1 LFRYLIVVGGIIL
14 LLGCSSNPTVPQK
27 TYSAANNSDNS
38 LIKLS
43 HVRAYLLV
51 GSIKQAQTAFD
62 KIENKHSIPTVGFV
76 EAELKAASGDALGA
90 QQAFLQAIESGK
102 LAEYS
107 LTTNLLDYFCSEQ
120 KWPAL
125 QGYGEAIV
133 ANPSI
138 QNSTPVSKTS
148 INSRNN
154 ALTQISHC
162 FFAQQRW
169 DDVNYWLEKVDM
181 TQPFPALNY
190 LLLARTKVEQQQ
202 YSAAKEL
209 IEQYVSRNTEVDAK
223 SLWTT
228 IEVYRALNQP
238 EVANKFGDHLYSL
251 FPNNQYTRKYLFLVK
266 REQRQPS
273 ANNPTISPIE
283 DNNQTEPKRHII
295 KKGENLYQ
303 LSKRYGV
310 TISELQAWNPS
321 LVIDDI
327 SVGTEIQV
335 SRSL

>member
-1 LFRYLIVVGGIIL
+1 LLRYLIIVGGIIL

-62 KIENKHSIPTVGFV
+62 NIENKHSIPMAGFV
-76 EAELKAASGDALGA
+76 EAELKAASRDALGA

-102 LAEYS
+102 LVEHS
-107 LTTNLLDYFCSEQ
+107 LTANLLDYFCSEQ

-133 ANPSI
+133 AKHSLENI
-138 QNSTPVSKTS
+138 TKVSS
-148 INSRNN
+148 VNINSKNS
-154 ALTQISHC
+154 ALTQIGHC
-162 FFAQQRW
+162 FSEQQRW
-169 DDVNYWLEKVDM
+169 DDVRYWLEKVDL
-181 TQPFPALNY
+181 TQPVLPLNY
-190 LLLARTKVEQQQ
+190 LLLARAKIEQQQ

-251 FPNNQYTRKYLFLVK
+251 FPNNQHTRKYLFLVK

-273 ANNPTISPIE
+273 TNKPTIGLTTG
-283 DNNQTEPKRHII
+283 NNQTEPTRHII
-295 KKGENLYQ
+295 IKGETLYQ

-310 TISELQAWNPS
+310 TIPELQAWNPS

-327 SVGTEIQV
+327 SVGTEIKIT
-335 SRSL
+335 RN